1 MNAFVGE
8 NTMSAVEAPQIIGK
22 RYQLLAEIGAGN
34 MGKVHRALDRLTGR
48 MVALKQVYIPLEQ
61 LRFGSRSS
69 NNKDLQITL
78 AREFRILA
86 SLRHPHIIG
95 VLDYGFS
102 RGETPQPYVTMELLE
117 NASTIIEA
125 TQNKPYAERVAL
137 LAQML
142 QALAYLHRRGVLHR
156 DLKPGNVLVADEQVK
171 LLDFGLSVTDDAV
184 RSDEIAGTPM
194 FMAPELWTGDAATRQ
209 SDLYAFGVIAYRVFA
224 GKLPFEATDIRTL
237 IAKILHT
244 SPDLNAMQAEDAIKS
259 LIGRLLGK
267 YPHERYADAGE
278 VLALLR
284 QASGHPIAI
293 ETAATRESFLQAAA
307 FVGREAEQRRLN
319 NVLDSAL
326 NGKGSVWLVGGESG
340 VGKSRLLDEL
350 RTRALVQG
358 ALVMRGQAVVEGGPP
373 FYVLRDSL
381 SWLALLVDPS
391 DRDAAVLK
399 PLVNDIDRLLGR
411 EISDAPQVT
420 PQAAQARLIKVIEG
434 MFRAL
439 ASAERPQPVVLLL
452 EDLHWADTETLVVL
466 ERLAQTAHDLPLL
479 VIGTYADDE
488 NANLPLLVPGA
499 QKHRLER
506 LSERETALLT
516 EGMLGKAGRNPELLR
531 LLQDETE
538 GNAFF
543 LVEVVR
549 ALAEE
554 AGQLGDVGAAAPLPM
569 HVLTGGVQGIVQRR
583 LHRVPEGARLLLKAA
598 AVAGRQLDLDVLYE
612 VLQSSGNDREI
623 ETWLIDCADAAVL
636 EVQDGN
642 WRFGH
647 NKLREGVLSDLDSDE
662 LLELHCRVAG
672 AIESVYQYSSRR
684 TAEALMYHW
693 SMAGD
698 REKEEHYAAL
708 AGEQALHSGAYA
720 AAKTFLKRAL
730 DLQAHVESSKRKQA
744 MLKGQLGE
752 ACLEL
757 NQPDEAKTYLE
768 ESLALCREIGYRWG
782 MASALTRLGTAA
794 SRAGDDKTAEKLMT
808 DALKAAMESRALAVA
823 LSTLAAFATLLAKM
837 GEKREALEYAS
848 LVIHHPS
855 CDGATHYVADKLIAS
870 LKAELSSEEAETAM
884 QRGASRELKEV
895 AGHIIGESSGGE

>member
-1 MNAFVGE
+1 LINAFVRK
-8 NTMSAVEAPQIIGK
+8 NAMSVAEAPQIVGK
-22 RYQLLAEIGAGN
+22 RYQLLAQIGAGN
-34 MGKVHRALDRLTGR
+34 MGTVHRALDRLNGR
-48 MVALKQVYIPLEQ
+48 LIALKQVHIPLER
-61 LRFGSRSS
+61 LRFGSYSS
-69 NNKDLQITL
+69 NNDVQLTL

-102 RGETPQPYVTMELLE
+102 RSETPQPYVTMELLE
-117 NASTIIEA
+117 NTSTIIEA
-125 TQNKPYAERVAL
+125 AQDRPHAEQVAL

-156 DLKPGNVLVADEQVK
+156 DLKPGNVLVADDQVK

-194 FMAPELWTGDAATRQ
+194 FMAPELWTGEAATRQ
-209 SDLYAFGVIAYRVFA
+209 ADLYAFGVIAYRIFA

-237 IAKILHT
+237 IGKILHM
-244 SPDLNAMQAEDAIKS
+244 SPDLNAMQTGDAIKA
-259 LIGRLLGK
+259 LVGRLLSK
-267 YPHERYADAGE
+267 YPHERYADASE

-284 QASGHPIAI
+284 QASGQPIAI

-319 NVLDSAL
+319 EVLDQAL
-326 NGKGSVWLVGGESG
+326 KGTGSVWLVGGESG

-350 RTRALVQG
+350 RTWALVQG
-358 ALVMRGQAVVEGGPP
+358 ALVMRGQGVVEGGPP
-373 FYVLRDSL
+373 FYTLRDSL
-381 SWLALLVDPS
+381 SWLALLVEPT

-399 PLVNDIDRLLGR
+399 SLVPDIDRLLGR
-411 EISDAPQVT
+411 EIPEAPQVT

-439 ASAERPQPVVLLL
+439 ETSDRPQPVVLLL

-466 ERLAQTAHDLPLL
+466 ERLAQSAHDLPLL
-479 VIGTYADDE
+479 VIGTFADDE
-488 NANLPLLVPGA
+488 SPNLPLMVPGA
-499 QKHRLER
+499 HTLHLDRLNEH
-506 LSERETALLT
+506 ETALLT
-516 EGMLGKAGRNPELLR
+516 EKMLGKAGRNPELLK

-583 LHRVPEGARLLLKAA
+583 LNRVPEDARLLLRAA
-598 AVAGRQLDLDVLYE
+598 AVAGRQLDIDVLCE
-612 VLQSSGNDREI
+612 VLQSLGKAREM
-623 ETWLIDCADAAVL
+623 ETWLVDCADAAVL
-636 EVQDGN
+636 DVQDGN

-647 NKLREGVLSDLDSDE
+647 NKLREGVLSELDSDQ
-662 LLELHCRVAG
+662 LTDLHRRVAE
-672 AIESVYQYSSRR
+672 AIETVYQYSARR
-684 TAEALMYHW
+684 TAEPLMYHW
-693 SMAGD
+693 GMAGD

-708 AGEQALHSGAYA
+708 AGEQALHNGAYA

-730 DLQAHVESSKRKQA
+730 DLQPCVETTKRKLA
-744 MLKGQLGE
+744 TLKGQLGE
-752 ACLEL
+752 ALLEL
-757 NQPDEAKTYLE
+757 GQADEAKTYLE

-794 SRAGDDKTAEKLMT
+794 SHAGDDATAEKLMT
-808 DALKAAMESRALAVA
+808 DALKAAMDSRALAVA
-823 LSTLAAFATLLAKM
+823 LSTLAAIATLLAKM

-855 CDGATHYVADKLIAS
+855 CDGATHYVADKLITS
-870 LKAELSSEEAETAM
+870 LKAELPADEAEAAVQHGAAM
-884 QRGASRELKEV
+884 EFKEV
-895 AGHIIGESSGGE
+895 VKHIVGESSSGE

>member
-1 MNAFVGE
+1 MFA
-8 NTMSAVEAPQIIGK
+8 AEALGTVGK

-34 MGKVHRALDRLTGR
+34 MGKVYRALDRLSGR
-48 MVALKQVYIPLEQ
+48 QVALKQVYIPLER
-61 LRFGSRSS
+61 LRYGSYSS
-69 NNKDLQITL
+69 KNDVQITL

-86 SLRHPHIIG
+86 SLRHPHIIS
-95 VLDYGFS
+95 VMDYGFS
-102 RGETPQPYVTMELLE
+102 HSETPRPYVTMELLE
-117 NASTIIEA
+117 NASTIIDA
-125 TQNKPYAERVAL
+125 AQNKPHADRVRL

-142 QALAYLHRRGVLHR
+142 QALAYLHRRGILHR
-156 DLKPGNVLVADEQVK
+156 DLKPGNVLVADDQVK

-184 RSDEIAGTPM
+184 RDDEIAGTPM
-194 FMAPELWTGDAATRQ
+194 FMAPELWTGAAATRQ

-224 GKLPFEATDIRTL
+224 GRLPFEAPDIRAL
-237 IAKILHT
+237 IGNILHNT
-244 SPDLNAMQAEDAIKS
+244 PDLTAMQAEDPIRAM
-259 LIGRLLGK
+259 IGRLLAK
-267 YPHERYADAGE
+267 YPHERYSDAGE

-284 QASGHPIAI
+284 QGSGQPIAI

-307 FVGREAEQRRLN
+307 FVGRETEQRRLN
-319 NVLDSAL
+319 DVLSDAL
-326 NGKGSVWLVGGESG
+326 SGVGSVWLVGGESG

-358 ALVMRGQAVVEGGPP
+358 ALVMRGQGVVEGGPP

-391 DRDAAVLK
+391 DRDAGVLK
-399 PLVNDIDRLLGR
+399 PLVPDIDRLLER
-411 EISDAPQVT
+411 EIHDAPQVT

-439 ASAERPQPVVLLL
+439 ATAAPPQPVVLLL
-452 EDLHWADTETLVVL
+452 EDLHWADSETLVVL
-466 ERLAQTAHDLPLL
+466 ERLAQAARDLPLL

-499 QKHRLER
+499 HTLRLER

-516 EGMLGKAGRNPELLR
+516 EGMLGKAGRNPELLK

-583 LHRVPEGARLLLKAA
+583 LNRVPEDARLLLRAA
-598 AVAGRQLDLDVLYE
+598 AVAGRQLDLEVLRE
-612 VLQSSGNDREI
+612 VLQNVGNDQEI

-647 NKLREGVLSDLDSDE
+647 NKLREGVLADLDSDQ

-672 AIESVYQYSSRR
+672 AIESVYQYSARR
-684 TAEALMYHW
+684 TAEPLMYHW
-693 SMAGD
+693 GMAGD
-698 REKEEHYAAL
+698 HEKEEHYAAL
-708 AGEQALHSGAYA
+708 AGEQALHSGSYA
-720 AAKTFLKRAL
+720 AARTFLKRAL

-744 MLKGQLGE
+744 MLKAQLGE
-752 ACLEL
+752 AYLEL
-757 NQPDEAKTYLE
+757 GQLDEAKTYLE

-794 SRAGDDKTAEKLMT
+794 SRAGDDKAAEKLMT
-808 DALKAAMESRALAVA
+808 DALKAAMDSRALAVA
-823 LSTLAAFATLLAKM
+823 LSTLAAYATLVAKM
-837 GEKREALEYAS
+837 GEKRVALEYAS

-855 CDGATHYVADKLIAS
+855 CDGATHYVADKLIAA
-870 LKAELSSEEAETAM
+870 LKADLPDDESEAAM
-884 QRGASRELKEV
+884 QRGAAMEFKEV
-895 AGHIIGESSGGE
+895 AARIIGDSNSGE